1 MSPRLKLAVRTAV
14 RKVADAIAYA
24 ARAFLAF
31 LEADAVGLAASS
43 FIALAD
49 MLTTYALLSSRA
61 GLERG
66 VVVGLLV
73 SALGLQSL
81 ALYAPVE
88 VLLMYSVLRAIGR
101 LRVGLGLRRRG
112 EYAFLAVVAV
122 APVNNLIVLLFGVD
136 LPSLL
141 SFFFSGV

>member
-1 MSPRLKLAVRTAV
+1 V
-14 RKVADAIAYA
+14 RKAAHAIADAT
-24 ARAFLAF
+24 RAFIAF
-31 LEADAVGLAASS
+31 LRSDVVGLAACSLV
-43 FIALAD
+43 ALAD

-61 GLERG
+61 GFERG

-81 ALYAPVE
+81 ALYAPAE
-88 VLLMYSVLRAIGR
+88 ALLMYSVLRVMGR
-101 LRVGLGLRRRG
+101 LRVRLGLRRRG

-122 APVNNLIVLLFGVD
+122 APVNNLIVLLFGFD

-141 SFFFSGV
+141 SFFLGV

>member
-1 MSPRLKLAVRTAV
+1 MKFMIRTAV
-14 RKVADAIAYA
+14 RKVADIIADV
-24 ARAFLAF
+24 ARSFLAF
-31 LEADAVGLAASS
+31 LKADAVGLAACSLV
-43 FIALAD
+43 ALAD
-49 MLTTYALLSSRA
+49 VLTTYALLSSRA
-61 GLERG
+61 GFERG

-88 VLLMYSVLRAIGR
+88 ALLMYSVLRVIGR
-101 LRVGLGLRRRG
+101 LRVRLGLRRRG